1 MQTPRLLTKI
11 FRYEFWPFTFFYI
24 PPIVYWA
31 LLSLKNR
38 SFMHFTAANP
48 GIPASGFFGE
58 SKKEIFAL
66 IDDKYLP
73 TTRFVPVGTTYE
85 GLMELLDA
93 NEITAPFILKPN
105 VGERGDQVIKIT
117 SVEELRKYVGNG
129 LAEDCIAQEY
139 VESLLEFGVMYA
151 RRPSEKRGRVTS
163 VTQKEFLHVRGDGY
177 ATVRELLKKNLRA
190 RMAREAL
197 EARMGDKLDLV
208 PARSAYECVQPIGN
222 HCLGTAFLNANHL
235 IDERLHGVFNEIA
248 NAIPGFYYGRF
259 DLRVNS
265 LEDLYAG
272 KIKIL
277 ELNGISSEAGHIY
290 DPKYNLFKAYRDI
303 IRHMRL
309 VSDIGQENVA
319 LGVKP
324 LAFRDLLKTT
334 KEHFSGVRPCEDE
347 STPYPLQKN
356 PVPKS

>member
-1 MQTPRLLTKI
+1 
-11 FRYEFWPFTFFYI
+11 
-24 PPIVYWA
+24 
-31 LLSLKNR
+31 
-38 SFMHFTAANP
+38 MHFTVANP
-48 GIPASGFFGE
+48 AIPASGFFGE

-73 TTRFVPVGTTYE
+73 KTRFIPAGTTYE
-85 GLMELLDA
+85 GVMELLDES
-93 NEITAPFILKPN
+93 EISAPFVLKPN
-105 VGERGDQVIKIT
+105 VGERGDRVFKIT
-117 SVEELRKYVGNG
+117 SVEELRKYVGEG
-129 LAEDCIAQEY
+129 LTGDGIAQEY

-151 RRPSEKRGRVTS
+151 RRPSEERGRVTS

-177 ATVRELLKKNLRA
+177 ATVLELLEKNLRA

-197 EARMGDKLDLV
+197 ITRMGDKLNLV
-208 PARSAYECVQPIGN
+208 PARGTYECVQPIGN
-222 HCLGTAFLNANHL
+222 HCLGTAFLNANNL
-235 IDERLHGVFNEIA
+235 IDEPLHDVFNEIA

-272 KIKIL
+272 KVKIL

-303 IRHMRL
+303 FKHLRL
-309 VSDIGQENVA
+309 VSDIGLENVA
-319 LGVKP
+319 LGAKP
-324 LAFRDLLKTT
+324 LFFRDLLKTT

-347 STPYPLQKN
+347 STPPPLQKN

>member
-1 MQTPRLLTKI
+1 MPRLLTKI
-11 FRYEFWPFTFFYI
+11 FRYEFWPFGLFYI
-24 PPIVYWA
+24 PPLLYWA

-48 GIPASGFFGE
+48 AIPASGFFGE

-73 TTRFVPVGTTYE
+73 TTHFIPAGTLYE
-85 GLMELLDA
+85 GVVELLDE

-105 VGERGDQVIKIT
+105 VGERGDQVTKIT
-117 SVEELRKYVGNG
+117 CVEELLKYVGKG
-129 LAEDCIAQEY
+129 LTEDCIAQEY

-177 ATVRELLKKNLRA
+177 ATVRELLEKNLRA
-190 RMAREAL
+190 RMAREVL
-197 EARMGDKLDLV
+197 EARMGDTLNKV
-208 PARSAYECVQPIGN
+208 PPRGSYECVQPIGN
-222 HCLGTAFLNANHL
+222 HCLGTAFLNANDL
-235 IDERLHGVFNEIA
+235 IDERLHDVFNEIA
-248 NAIPGFYYGRF
+248 NVIPGFYYGRF

-265 LEDLYAG
+265 LADLYAG
-272 KIKIL
+272 KVKIL

-303 IRHMRL
+303 FRHMRL

-324 LAFRDLLKTT
+324 LAFIDLLKTT
-334 KEHFSGVRPCEDE
+334 KEHFSGVRNPTHHK
-347 STPYPLQKN
+347 SPPLPAAK
-356 PVPKS
+356 

>member
-1 MQTPRLLTKI
+1 
-11 FRYEFWPFTFFYI
+11 
-24 PPIVYWA
+24 
-31 LLSLKNR
+31 
-38 SFMHFTAANP
+38 MHFTAANP
-48 GIPASGFFGE
+48 AIPASGFFGE

-73 TTRFVPVGTTYE
+73 TTRFIPAGTTYNSII
-85 GLMELLDA
+85 ELLDGS
-93 NEITAPFILKPN
+93 EISAPFILKPN
-105 VGERGDQVIKIT
+105 VGERGDQVTKIT
-117 SVEELRKYVGNG
+117 CVEELRKYVGKG

-177 ATVRELLKKNLRA
+177 ATVRELLEKNLRA

-197 EARMGDKLDLV
+197 ESRMGAALDKI
-208 PARSAYECVQPIGN
+208 PPRGTYECVQPIGN

-235 IDERLHGVFNEIA
+235 IDERLHDVFNEIA

-272 KIKIL
+272 KVKIL

-303 IRHMRL
+303 FRHMRL

-324 LAFRDLLKTT
+324 LVFKDLLKTT
-334 KEHFSGVRPCEDE
+334 RQHFSGIRPHEE
-347 STPYPLQKN
+347 AEMPALEQKN
-356 PVPKS
+356 PAPKP